1 MKSIYT
7 SINRPQ
13 IHALLLTLLLLFCA
27 DQLWGQYHEING
39 QILDEA
45 SLPLPGVNI
54 YLAGTYDG
62 ASSDLDGYFSFT
74 TEMSES
80 QELVATFIGMDT
92 FRQSIVLS
100 QEVIEVNIKMIP
112 TQTALGEIVVS
123 AGLIEASSDKK
134 RAAALS
140 PMDIVLVAS
149 ASADIA
155 GAMNLLPGT
164 TRNGESG
171 QILVRGG
178 AAYETKTYM
187 DGMLIDQAYNS
198 SLGNVP
204 SRNRFSPFMFKGTSF
219 STGGYGAEY
228 GQALSS
234 ALLLHT
240 SDLAPETSTGLMLL
254 SVGGSLSHT
263 HRWEDQSLNLSAE
276 FTDLAPYFSI
286 LPQNRE
292 WVNAPQSQSF
302 QSNYKKQIS
311 ERGGMLKVYTNL
323 SSSTMTLKDQQWE
336 NPLQLDNTYTYINS
350 SIQDERKGWLLFA
363 GFAANFNNDK
373 VSAGWVNQ
381 RNHQSIQTRFTAQRD
396 LGFKARIKMGAE
408 QSVGSFKEAYTPID
422 NESNYHFGINNLL
435 SAAFTQVD
443 LQFSEKWVGQIGTR
457 LEYSNI
463 SEEAYLSPRLS
474 IAHKLGPK
482 EQFSLAFGRYIQTPE
497 YDELK
502 LNRRLDPEQSTHLLA
517 NYQKVS
523 DDYVFR
529 VEAYQKWYD
538 DLIKYTDNNSNNSG
552 TGYARGL
559 DLYFRDNKTLQNGDY
574 WISYSYLDTKRDWR
588 NFPIEATPHFAMTH
602 SFSLAYKQ
610 FFSRLNTAF
619 STSYSFNSGR
629 PYFDP
634 RQDDNDFHSA
644 RTPQYH
650 DISSTFTYLTNV
662 GGNFTV
668 FYCSITNLLGFDQV
682 FGYEFNQN
690 TQGQYIQT
698 PIDSAADRM
707 AVFAMVM
714 NFGERYKKEEVTSDD
729 Y

>member
-1 MKSIYT
+1 MNTIYSALNRPKSI
-7 SINRPQ
+7 
-13 IHALLLTLLLLFCA
+13 ALLLTLILVFCIN
-27 DQLWGQYHEING
+27 QLWGQSRVLKG
-39 QILDEA
+39 QILDESA
-45 SLPLPGVNI
+45 LPLPGVNV
-54 YLAGTYDG
+54 YLNGTYDG
-62 ASSDLDGYFSFT
+62 TSSDLDGHFSFQ
-74 TEMSES
+74 TELVGD

-92 FRQSIVLS
+92 FRQAISLDKEDFDFQI
-100 QEVIEVNIKMIP
+100 QMTP

-123 AGLIEASSDKK
+123 AGLMEASSDKK

-171 QILVRGG
+171 QVLVRGG

-187 DGMLIDQAYNS
+187 DGMLIDQAFNS
-198 SLGNVP
+198 SIGNVP

-240 SDLAPETSTGLMLL
+240 SDLAPETNTGLMLL

-263 HRWEDQSLNLSAE
+263 HRWDDQSLSLSAE
-276 FTDLAPYFSI
+276 FMDLAPYFSV

-292 WVNAPQSQSF
+292 WINAPQSRSF

-311 ERGGMLKVYTNL
+311 DKGGILKVYTNYST
-323 SSSTMTLKDQQWE
+323 SSMALQDPRWE
-336 NPLQLDNTYTYINS
+336 NPLNLDNTYAYINS
-350 SIQDERKGWLLFA
+350 SIQEERKGWLLFA
-363 GFAANFNNDK
+363 GFAANYNNDK
-373 VSAGWVNQ
+373 ITAGWANQ
-381 RNHQSIQTRFTAQRD
+381 RKQQSLQTRLTAQRD
-396 LGFKARIKMGAE
+396 LGFTARIKMGLE
-408 QSVGSFKEAYTPID
+408 QSAGKFKETYAPEG
-422 NESNYHFGINNLL
+422 NESNYRFGINNLL
-435 SAAFTQVD
+435 SAGFTQLD
-443 LQFSEKWVGQIGTR
+443 LKLSEKLVGQMGTR
-457 LEYSNI
+457 LEYSSI
-463 SEEAYLSPRLS
+463 SGDFYVSPRLS
-474 IAHKLGPK
+474 LAYKLGAK
-482 EQFSLAFGRYIQTPE
+482 EQFSFAFGRYIQTPE

-502 LNRRLDPEQSTHLLA
+502 LNTQLDPEQSTHLLA

-529 VEAYQKWYD
+529 IEAYQKWYK
-538 DLIKYTDNNSNNSG
+538 DLIKYSDSGSNNQG
-552 TGYARGL
+552 TGYARGV
-559 DLYFRDNKTLQNGDY
+559 DFYFRDNKTLQNGDY

-588 NFPIEATPHFAMTH
+588 NFPMEARPHFAMTH

-610 FFSRLNTAF
+610 FFPKLNTAF

-634 RQDDNDFHSA
+634 RQSVSDFHSS

-650 DISSTFTYLTNV
+650 DISSTITYLTNV

-668 FYCSITNLLGFDQV
+668 FYLSVTNVLGFDQV
-682 FGYEFNQN
+682 FGYEFNQDN
-690 TQGQYIQT
+690 TGQYIQS
-698 PIDSAADRM
+698 PINTAADRM
-707 AVFAMVM
+707 AVFALVM
-714 NFGERYKKEEVTSDD
+714 NFGERYKKEEVTSED